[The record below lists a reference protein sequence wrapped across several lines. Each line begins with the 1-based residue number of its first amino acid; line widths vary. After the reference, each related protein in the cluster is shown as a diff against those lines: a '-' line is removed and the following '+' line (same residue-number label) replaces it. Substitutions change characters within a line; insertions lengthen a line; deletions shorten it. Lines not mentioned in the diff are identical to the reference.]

1 MLVWLLTI
9 SSNQIGQA
17 GRSAQL
23 MNRNELHV
31 AVPFFFF
38 VHLEIDPHHVK
49 STGTEIRK
57 RGSARHFIVWFIGSD
72 LSPKSKI
79 TKNTK
84 TGQRW
89 TVLSI
94 MWRIKMHLIIPC
106 MYFIYRPRF
115 THFVWYSSRP
125 LIVTYIRLCY
135 IYSECQM
142 KVTYSPPT
150 HVSAEFV
157 PLYSYHYKPN
167 ERNFLLNSGIS
178 MMSTARRQV
187 SEATIPFNS
196 QERHIYNRSWY
207 FYWNI
212 CTHFCH
218 AKY

>member
-125 LIVTYIRLCY
+125 LIVTNIRLYLVISKFCY
-135 IYSECQM
+135 TQWMSNQSY
-142 KVTYSPPT
+142 VLPPPPQQYRSR
-150 HVSAEFV
+150 VSRAEFSRV
-157 PLYSYHYKPN
+157 PL
-167 ERNFLLNSGIS
+167 
-178 MMSTARRQV
+178 
-187 SEATIPFNS
+187 
-196 QERHIYNRSWY
+196 
-207 FYWNI
+207 
-212 CTHFCH
+212 
-218 AKY
+218 